1 MQKMTRPATDKPA
14 RHASPKR
21 TRVTT
26 GPVPTKRAAQ
36 PTLTRV
42 KADLELV
49 APRGFCASVLL
60 KLVSRDDGH
69 RYYSWWAMVGRHD
82 MDSFS
87 IKVKYRGEDLIRC
100 DLPEGMPL
108 SEESLQPHLTSF
120 LAAEHTQPPGTPII
134 RD

>member
-1 MQKMTRPATDKPA
+1 MQKITRPVSDKPA

-21 TRVTT
+21 TRVASPA
-26 GPVPTKRAAQ
+26 GPAKPSPR
-36 PTLTRV
+36 PMLTRI
-42 KADLELV
+42 KGDIELV

-87 IKVKYRGEDLIRC
+87 IRIKYRGEDLIRC

-120 LAAEHTQPPGTPII
+120 LAGEHTQPPGTPII